1 MKIALER
8 VDARGID
15 LDAGG
20 LSLRVADAAN
30 LRGQVVDSDVVAKAD
45 ALLLAAFS
53 IALGDLLLQSATGLR
68 LEGLS
73 LATKTAPH
81 LAIEASAAVATTDE
95 LIVTI
100 DDIIVR
106 GRPRLEGVRL
116 EVRGDEGSLAA
127 ERVLL
132 EGFALTIGALAL
144 TTPRVTGTA
153 VHIAWGR
160 AFRLNARTL
169 AAEELEVA
177 QPGVAVRAANVGVTD
192 LAVHDGISVDRT
204 TVERAEVDL
213 TLGQGSS
220 VDEGEPGAPFVF
232 DWGILDFLSGRVD
245 VDVHVDIAVPVIG
258 RRKATHRL
266 RVPIE
271 NGIIDYRELERNL
284 ANLEN
289 ALLDFAVREE
299 GLALERVNPIFPMRG
314 HGKPIVVWPL
324 GPEDRALAERDHVR
338 LALLSSYEMA
348 GPPSSTS
355 DEPSAISLKKLDLL
369 GLTAD
374 LSVAPV
380 EIPLEGPLRLRHV
393 ERLELR
399 GELHDHGPGSL
410 AADVSGLALSVRD
423 LGGLSIDLASA
434 VSIRPISIA
443 FADLR
448 PTEVRL
454 VVEKLALD
462 TLATSGA

>member
-20 LSLRVADAAN
+20 LSLRVADASN
-30 LRGQVVDSDVVAKAD
+30 LRGHVVDADVVAKAD
-45 ALLLAAFS
+45 ALVLAAFS

-73 LATKTAPH
+73 IATKAAPH

-100 DDIIVR
+100 DDVIVR
-106 GRPRLEGVRL
+106 GKARLEGVRL

-127 ERVLL
+127 ERVVL

-153 VHIAWGR
+153 VHIAWGK
-160 AFRLNARTL
+160 AFRLNARALL
-169 AAEELEVA
+169 AAELEVA
-177 QPGVAVRAANVGVTD
+177 QPGLAVRAANVAVTD
-192 LAVHDGISVDRT
+192 LAVHDGVSIDRT
-204 TVERAEVDL
+204 TVERAEVDFAI
-213 TLGQGSS
+213 GSS
-220 VDEGEPGAPFVF
+220 TSDEAPGAPFVF
-232 DWGILDFLSGRVD
+232 DWGLLDFLSGRAD

-289 ALLDFAVREE
+289 ALLDFAVRDE
-299 GLALERVNPIFPMRG
+299 GLVLERVNPLFPMRG

-355 DEPSAISLKKLDLL
+355 DGPSAISLKKLDLL
-369 GLTAD
+369 GLAAD
-374 LSVAPV
+374 LSLAPV
-380 EIPLEGPLRLRHV
+380 EIPLQGSLRPRHV

-434 VSIRPISIA
+434 VSIRPVSVA

-462 TLATSGA
+462 TLATGSRSR